1 MRAPAL
7 SRPAVSCLDSVC
19 HHSVIYVLLS
29 KGSRGSWVIGAADGA
44 GPPHYP
50 AGPPRGASW
59 GPPPWSTHSFK
70 VMRVPCRCPP
80 HPLVHPPSWDSQRDL
95 LSETPPLL
103 PNLPLG
109 PPHLCT
115 MGLTRPAPWL
125 SLLPH
130 QQALQQ
136 QKLHPEQR
144 PLVPCALGS
153 RGLRKVKAVDRGGS
167 APLQGETQPRA
178 ASTQAWCEQTAP
190 SAPMQQ
196 AQRPAESLERGII
209 HGVQSGHTAPL
220 KFVKKRTQAEDASSK
235 AGSPPTRGEPCL
247 AGS

>member
-1 MRAPAL
+1 MVSPTFFCQKAAGGAERLGLRMERAHL
-7 SRPAVSCLDSVC
+7 TTLQ
-19 HHSVIYVLLS
+19 
-29 KGSRGSWVIGAADGA
+29 
-44 GPPHYP
+44 GPPGVRVGDHLPGALIHSRSCGSP
-50 AGPPRGASW
+50 AGVLP
-59 GPPPWSTHSFK
+59 T
-70 VMRVPCRCPP
+70 
-80 HPLVHPPSWDSQRDL
+80 HPPLWDSQRDL

-136 QKLHPEQR
+136 QKLHLEFGRR

-153 RGLRKVKAVDRGGS
+153 RGLRKGKGVDCGGS
-167 APLQGETQPRA
+167 APPQGETQPRA

-196 AQRPAESLERGII
+196 AQQPAESSWSVASFTESK
-209 HGVQSGHTAPL
+209 VD
-220 KFVKKRTQAEDASSK
+220 TQLHS
-235 AGSPPTRGEPCL
+235 RV
-247 AGS
+247 